1 MTKLREQC
9 LSVLLGNTKTGKWNV
24 TRNQKLKAVKFH
36 ERRTDSR
43 KKGKQN
49 KTKTSQTEAIE
60 PVDAKSFYSFKKG
73 MDQLR
78 EK

>member
-1 MTKLREQC
+1 MERYK
-9 LSVLLGNTKTGKWNV
+9 KK
-24 TRNQKLKAVKFH
+24 QKLKAVKFH
-36 ERRTDSR
+36 KRTDSR
-43 KKGKQN
+43 KKKKKKKQN
-49 KTKTSQTEAIE
+49 KNQTEAIE